1 MGAAF
6 CCKKPE
12 EIVVEEYKNSENN
25 GDIDKINAIDQDSYP
40 KDTELV
46 NKANIIYEEQEVS
59 NQKLYEQ
66 EGSQKEDGAYE
77 VPINSPSPSK
87 NKQVEISEQ
96 NNNQTPENEDNQD
109 EIQNINVNQYSQEEL
124 EMYQNQLRI
133 NKNLD
138 NYQEEAGDNIPT
150 DTPNK
155 QIIEENDNLHHE
167 NQINEDNQINEENQI
182 NEDNQINEEN
192 QINQENQI
200 NNLEEQIHQINTN
213 FNNIQVKDADAD
225 DDINKYFQLP
235 TDLAKSKT
243 TMQANT
249 IQINDIQKL
258 IEQNQKQE
266 GNIASVTPIEENDD
280 LNQYFINQPPVSPVE
295 QTNDLD
301 DKELHNEYYT
311 TAITHDIKPEELTEN
326 NLNEI
331 VNMKNLPETFG
342 SSNIQQIS
350 IQHQPQTN
358 TTTTVTK
365 TTENIP
371 INDTNNFK
379 QTTTTTKTET
389 IGNIPTTLTN
399 SEIKKIVDM
408 KDLPETIGSST
419 INNFQQKTIT
429 TTTHTTG
436 NVDLTNIPTGLTSST
451 IQKIIDMKDLP
462 ATFGS
467 SDIKNFK
474 QTTTTTKTETIGNMP
489 TNLTNSEI
497 KKIID
502 MKDLPETIGSNTMK
516 KTTVTTTTTTN
527 PMDIV
532 NMKDLP
538 PTFGS
543 NEIKNFKQTTTTTK
557 TETRGNIPT
566 TLTNSEINKILN
578 MKDLP
583 ETIGSNTMKKT
594 TVTTTTTTNQ
604 PKIDLSQFGLEQ
616 NPSISQLKSPPID
629 LKQFGLAPTSSA
641 VSTNQSKK
649 VTTVTKTVQK
659 KGVIPSQNYSNY
671 FQQHTQVAS
680 NPVDLKQFGL
690 EKNASNISN
699 ILQGSNITFK
709 QPEQSLK
716 IPNYTQI
723 KNITPAASTPIIPS
737 NNINSYYKTTKTT
750 TTTVKP
756 SYGVVSSGVNPNI
769 NYGIKYPAGKTTT
782 TTTTTKTT
790 GIPITSASAATVNY
804 TLPANYTTNK
814 VTTSG
819 VNQKYW

>member
-109 EIQNINVNQYSQEEL
+109 ENQNINVNQYSQEEL

-155 QIIEENDNLHHE
+155 QIIEENDNLHQE
-167 NQINEDNQINEENQI
+167 NQINED
-182 NEDNQINEEN
+182 N

-213 FNNIQVKDADAD
+213 FNNIQVKEADAD

-243 TMQANT
+243 TIQANT

-379 QTTTTTKTET
+379 QTTTTKKTET

-436 NVDLTNIPTGLTSST
+436 NVDLTNMPTGLTSST

-467 SDIKNFK
+467 SD
-474 QTTTTTKTETIGNMP
+474 
-489 TNLTNSEI
+489 
-497 KKIID
+497 
-502 MKDLPETIGSNTMK
+502 
-516 KTTVTTTTTTN
+516 
-527 PMDIV
+527 
-532 NMKDLP
+532 
-538 PTFGS
+538 
-543 NEIKNFKQTTTTTK
+543 IKNFKQTTTTTK

-737 NNINSYYKTTKTT
+737 SNINSYYKTTKTT

-756 SYGVVSSGVNPNI
+756 SYGVISSGVNPNI

-814 VTTSG
+814 VNTSG

>member
-155 QIIEENDNLHHE
+155 QIIEENDNLH
-167 NQINEDNQINEENQI
+167 QENQI

-213 FNNIQVKDADAD
+213 FNNIQVKEADAD
-225 DDINKYFQLP
+225 DDINMYFQLP
-235 TDLAKSKT
+235 TNLAKSKT

-311 TAITHDIKPEELTEN
+311 TAISHDIKPEELTKN
-326 NLNEI
+326 NLDEI

-379 QTTTTTKTET
+379 QTTTTKKTET

-467 SDIKNFK
+467 SD
-474 QTTTTTKTETIGNMP
+474 
-489 TNLTNSEI
+489 
-497 KKIID
+497 
-502 MKDLPETIGSNTMK
+502 
-516 KTTVTTTTTTN
+516 
-527 PMDIV
+527 
-532 NMKDLP
+532 
-538 PTFGS
+538 
-543 NEIKNFKQTTTTTK
+543 IKNFKQTTTTTK

-649 VTTVTKTVQK
+649 VTTVTKTVQN

-680 NPVDLKQFGL
+680 SPVDLKQFGL

-737 NNINSYYKTTKTT
+737 SNINSYYKTSKTT

-756 SYGVVSSGVNPNI
+756 SYGVISSGVNPNI

>member
-138 NYQEEAGDNIPT
+138 NYQEEAGDNIPS

-155 QIIEENDNLHHE
+155 QIIEENDNLHQE

-182 NEDNQINEEN
+182 NEDN

-213 FNNIQVKDADAD
+213 FNNIQVKEADAD

-243 TMQANT
+243 TIQANT

-295 QTNDLD
+295 QTNNLD

-311 TAITHDIKPEELTEN
+311 TAITHDIKPEELTKN
-326 NLNEI
+326 NLDEI

-399 SEIKKIVDM
+399 SEIQKIVDM

-436 NVDLTNIPTGLTSST
+436 NVDLTNMPTGLTSST

-489 TNLTNSEI
+489 ANLTNSEI

-737 NNINSYYKTTKTT
+737 NNINSYYKTSKTT

-756 SYGVVSSGVNPNI
+756 SYGVISSGVNPNI

>member
-138 NYQEEAGDNIPT
+138 NYQEEVGDNIPT

-155 QIIEENDNLHHE
+155 QIIEENDNLH
-167 NQINEDNQINEENQI
+167 QENQI

-213 FNNIQVKDADAD
+213 FNNIQVKEADAD
-225 DDINKYFQLP
+225 EDINRYFQLP
-235 TDLAKSKT
+235 TNLAKSKT

-311 TAITHDIKPEELTEN
+311 TAISHDIKPEELTKN
-326 NLNEI
+326 NLDEI

-737 NNINSYYKTTKTT
+737 SNINSYYKTTKTT

-790 GIPITSASAATVNY
+790 GIPITSASAATMNY

-814 VTTSG
+814 VTTYG